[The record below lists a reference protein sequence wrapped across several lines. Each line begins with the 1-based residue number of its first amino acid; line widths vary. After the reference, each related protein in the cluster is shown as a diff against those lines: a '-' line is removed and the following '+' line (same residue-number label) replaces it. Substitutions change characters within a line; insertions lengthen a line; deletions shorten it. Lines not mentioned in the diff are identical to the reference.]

1 MTLPRAA
8 LLALSAAAALAG
20 LLWAGTYLR
29 PGRRLAPHLTIE
41 PRLILADGRDFA
53 TLRVDGDPQ
62 ARPFITLSGDADGAS
77 ISDLSFSAGA
87 WTAQVHGGIV
97 PGRVR
102 ARVAFRGGP
111 PGSAELHVQPDF
123 QDSAEDGT
131 PDALRLDDE
140 HDREAFRRWFAY
152 LAEAQFFLPPAARP
166 PEIVDC
172 AALIRYAY
180 REALRRHDGAWANQ
194 AGLDLVPAFDSIGKY
209 RYPLTP
215 LGAAL
220 FRVKPGPFREGDPQ
234 SGAFLQF
241 ADAQNLWRFNTHR
254 VAGGLER
261 ALPGDLLFFR
271 QSGEH
276 ATFHSMIYLGE
287 SQIGRDGRRYVVYH
301 TGPEGSDAGQI
312 KRPSVE
318 ELMRFPRVEWRP
330 LDSNPSFLGV
340 VRWNILRRGM
350 ESQ

>member
-29 PGRRLAPHLTIE
+29 PGRRVAPLVTLD
-41 PRLILADGRDFA
+41 PGTILADGRDFA
-53 TLRVDGDPQ
+53 TLRIGGDRQ
-62 ARPFITLSGDADGAS
+62 GRPSITLSGDAAGAS
-77 ISDLSFSAGA
+77 ISDLAYRGDA
-87 WTAQVHGGIV
+87 WTARVHGGIV
-97 PGRVR
+97 PGRVW
-102 ARVAFRGGP
+102 ARVKFPGGP
-111 PGSAELHVQPDF
+111 AATTELRVQRDVR
-123 QDSAEDGT
+123 DSAEDGT

-152 LAEAQFFLPPAARP
+152 LAEAQFFLPPSARP
-166 PEIVDC
+166 AEIIDC

-180 REALRRHDGAWANQ
+180 REALRRHDGAWANE

-241 ADAQNLWRFNTHR
+241 ADAQTLWRFNTHR
-254 VAGGLER
+254 VPGGLER

-271 QSGEH
+271 QAGEH
-276 ATFHSMIYLGE
+276 VTFHSMIYLGE
-287 SQIGRDGRRYVVYH
+287 SQIARDGRRYVIYH

-318 ELMRFPRVEWRP
+318 ELMQFPRVEWRP
-330 LDSNPSFLGV
+330 VESNPSFLGV
-340 VRWNILRRGM
+340 VRWNILRRGT